1 MLSTD
6 QVEYI
11 ARVVADEG
19 ITRRLLYDDLVDHV
33 CCSTET
39 GMLEGESFERA
50 LARAMGELG
59 ALRQIEL
66 ETSYLL
72 NPIQIIMKKIVYFI
86 GLVTTISMTMGVMFK
101 LLHMRGGEQ
110 LFNYGFL
117 TFLLVFLPAVVYY
130 KFRNKNLSGIERA
143 QSWVGVLS
151 AVGVG
156 AAVVLKIF
164 SQLDPSGV
172 FLMVSVSI
180 FCFVFLPLKFYN
192 MYKTSLTTES

>member
-1 MLSTD
+1 MLSVE
-6 QVEYI
+6 QVKHI
-11 ARVVADEG
+11 AQAVADEG
-19 ITRRLLYDDLVDHV
+19 ITRRLLYDDLVDHL

-39 GMLEGESFERA
+39 AMRDGDSFEQA
-50 LARAMGELG
+50 LSKAISDLG
-59 ALRQIEL
+59 TLQRIDF

-72 NPIQIIMKKIVYFI
+72 NPIQIIMKKFVYFI
-86 GLVTTISMTMGVMFK
+86 GLATTISMTMGVMFK

-117 TFLLVFLPAVVYY
+117 TFLLVFLPAVVFY
-130 KFRNKNLSGIERA
+130 KFRNKNMSGIERA
-143 QSWVGVLS
+143 QSLVGVLS

-172 FLMVSVSI
+172 FLLVSVSI
-180 FCFVFLPLKFYN
+180 FCFVFLPLKFYTL
-192 MYKTSLTTES
+192 YRESLRAEA